1 VEDRRE
7 IGLLVLMA
15 VLAPLLATYLLTPFY
30 IKYQE
35 KRKITAVNFQGNNVV
50 TTGGMVLLM
59 ALFSAWPFYLFL
71 PGRAESN
78 YWMLMLLYI
87 SGITFLGAIDDI
99 WGETKYKGFRGHL
112 RKMWRGEGISTGLY
126 KAVGGVLFGF
136 IASAVTVQGYVSYEW
151 FIKGIFLAL
160 FSNFFNFLDTRPARA
175 AKVFFIFSLVF
186 MLLLRGPFLMLFS
199 LWGALYI
206 YLFWEIK
213 TKIMLGDTGAY
224 LIGGVLGFYLILTLS
239 NAAVLYLNIL
249 LIFLHWYCEKFSL
262 NKLIEGMG

>member
-1 VEDRRE
+1 MR
-7 IGLLVLMA
+7 LLIVMA
-15 VLAPLLATYLLTPFY
+15 VLAPLLASYLLTPFY

-35 KRKITAVNFQGNNVV
+35 KRKITAVNFQGNSVV

-59 ALFSAWPFYLFL
+59 ALFAALPFYLYL

-78 YWMLMLLYI
+78 YWLLILFYL

-112 RKMWRGEGISTGLY
+112 RKMWRGEGISTGIY
-126 KAVGGVLFGF
+126 KAAGGLFF
-136 IASAVTVQGYVSYEW
+136 AVIASAFTIQGYAPYEL
-151 FIKGIFLAL
+151 FIKGLFLAL
-160 FSNFFNFLDTRPARA
+160 FSNFFNFLDTRPART
-175 AKVFFIFSLVF
+175 AKVFFTLSLVF
-186 MLLLRGPFLMLFS
+186 MLFLRGPFLIIFS

-224 LIGGVLGFYLILTLS
+224 LIGGMLGFYLIVTLS
-239 NAAVLYLNIL
+239 TVTLQYFIIIL
-249 LIFLHWYCEKFSL
+249 LFLHWYCEKFSL
-262 NKLIEGMG
+262 NKLIEGMN